1 MAKPRY
7 ICVVVLGL
15 LWQNASLYGR
25 LLAPLTYRGEEKP
38 KGLSLEILNLTSL
51 YIIVMRAKILLV
63 LCLFL
68 GYSALRAQSIQGSGE
83 LQSSKSDTIAFEVF
97 DRAIYRVFYKMQYVP
112 DTTLVERKRE
122 GQTLLL
128 VGKRYQGFLDYNA
141 HQKDSIF
148 NVRTKEGSGVAAMGE
163 AIALGRREVFGPYL
177 IKDYPEKGSTLFQ
190 DNVMS
195 RSRHRYI
202 DKHGD
207 IAWELYD
214 ESREI
219 HGYKA
224 LKATCSYRGRSYT
237 AWYSPDIPISS
248 GPYVFGGL
256 PGLILQ
262 IEDSRGHYSFT
273 LSGFHKV
280 DTYDP
285 IYVEAKSVVETSR
298 EKVRQMK
305 QNLADNP
312 ELVLKGLNGG
322 ANIKMNGLPKP
333 KPRPY
338 NPIELE

>member
-1 MAKPRY
+1 MK
-7 ICVVVLGL
+7 
-15 LWQNASLYGR
+15 
-25 LLAPLTYRGEEKP
+25 
-38 KGLSLEILNLTSL
+38 
-51 YIIVMRAKILLV
+51 AKILLA
-63 LCLFL
+63 LCLLL
-68 GYSALRAQSIQGSGE
+68 GCSALKAQSVSGVDMSN
-83 LQSSKSDTIAFEVF
+83 SSKADTIAFEVF

-112 DTTLVERKRE
+112 DTTLVQRKLE
-122 GQTLLL
+122 SQTLLL

-148 NVRTKEGSGVAAMGE
+148 NVRTKAGGGVAAMGE
-163 AIALGRREVFGPYL
+163 LLASAKRVMLKPYL
-177 IKDYPEKGSTLFQ
+177 VRDYPEKGSTLFQ

-195 RSRHRYI
+195 RNQYRYI
-202 DKHGD
+202 DKHGK
-207 IAWELYD
+207 ISWELHKD
-214 ESREI
+214 SKEI

-285 IYVEAKSVVETSR
+285 IYVEAKSVVKTSR

-312 ELVLKGLNGG
+312 ELVLKGLNAG
-322 ANIKMNGLPKP
+322 AKINMNGLPKP

>member
-1 MAKPRY
+1 MK
-7 ICVVVLGL
+7 
-15 LWQNASLYGR
+15 
-25 LLAPLTYRGEEKP
+25 
-38 KGLSLEILNLTSL
+38 
-51 YIIVMRAKILLV
+51 AKILLA
-63 LCLFL
+63 LCLLL
-68 GYSALRAQSIQGSGE
+68 GCSALKAQSVSGVDM
-83 LQSSKSDTIAFEVF
+83 SKSNKTDTIAFEVF

-112 DTTLVERKRE
+112 DTTLVQRKLE
-122 GQTLLL
+122 SQTLLL

-148 NVRTKEGSGVAAMGE
+148 NVRTKAGGGVAAMGE
-163 AIALGRREVFGPYL
+163 LLASGKRVMLKPYL
-177 IKDYPEKGSTLFQ
+177 VRDYPEKGSTLFQ

-195 RSRHRYI
+195 RNQYRYI

-285 IYVEAKSVVETSR
+285 IYVEAKSVVKTSR

-312 ELVLKGLNGG
+312 ELVLKGLNAG